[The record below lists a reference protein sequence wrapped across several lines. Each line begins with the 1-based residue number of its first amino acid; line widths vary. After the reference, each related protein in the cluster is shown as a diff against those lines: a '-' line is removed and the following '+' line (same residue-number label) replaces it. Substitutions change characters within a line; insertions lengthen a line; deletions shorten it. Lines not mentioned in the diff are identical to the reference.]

1 MCQGPGTTCFAVGTT
16 TKRSTGAPAA
26 AASAVLP
33 LARTRS
39 QGRAAA
45 TLMAANDG
53 AAPGPRSQ
61 ATAWFV
67 RNRSL
72 ILLICLILHKCAS
85 DILTRY
91 TRVQGAYSINT
102 VAIMSEVMKLP
113 LILGAIST
121 IGGGT
126 KEIMPVFREAVSKPF
141 ANVWISLAYTFNN
154 LLYFDALSSI
164 SAVTYQVLS
173 QSKTFFTAG
182 LMRFLVGKK
191 LTPRQLLAI
200 IMLVTGAV
208 LVQFQEL
215 SLLALPTA
223 TATSGS
229 IYWAC
234 GLVIFSSFIS
244 ALPNVAYEKI
254 LKTEGQNQWVNNV
267 QVTAWITLWV
277 SLNAMRDYV
286 RPTLAAIASG
296 AGPAALMTWV
306 GALPSSVAGCF
317 TGFTLSVWGVVLLK
331 ALNGILIPATFK
343 YADNLLYSYAKPSS
357 IVVTCLY
364 GAVMARALPPLTGL
378 AGVAIVVTSIG
389 LYNSKPA
396 DKTD

>member
-1 MCQGPGTTCFAVGTT
+1 MADSG
-16 TKRSTGAPAA
+16 AA
-26 AASAVLP
+26 AGG
-33 LARTRS
+33 RS
-39 QGRAAA
+39 RA
-45 TLMAANDG
+45 T
-53 AAPGPRSQ
+53 
-61 ATAWFV
+61 TWFV

-72 ILLICLILHKCAS
+72 ILLICLVLHKCAS

-121 IGGGT
+121 IGGGP
-126 KEIMPVFREAVSKPF
+126 KEIVPVFREAVSKPF
-141 ANVWISLAYTFNN
+141 GNVWISLGYTFNN
-154 LLYFDALSSI
+154 LLYFDALTSI

-182 LMRFLVGKK
+182 LMRVLVGKK
-191 LTPRQLLAI
+191 LAPRQLVAI
-200 IMLVTGAV
+200 VMLVTGAV

-215 SLLALPTA
+215 SQVAIPTA
-223 TATSGS
+223 TATAGS

-244 ALPNVAYEKI
+244 ALPNVAYEKV

-277 SLNAMRDYV
+277 SLNTMRPYV
-286 RPTLAAIASG
+286 WPALVALTSG
-296 AGPAALMTWV
+296 AAGPSALIAWLV
-306 GALPSSVAGCF
+306 ALPSAIAGCF
-317 TGFTLSVWGVVLLK
+317 SGFTLSVWGVVLLK

-357 IVVTCLY
+357 IVITCLF
-364 GAVMARALPPLTGL
+364 GAVIARALPPLTML
-378 AGVAIVVTSIG
+378 TGVAIVVSSIF
-389 LYNSKPA
+389 LYNYKPA
-396 DKTD
+396 VKAD

>member
-1 MCQGPGTTCFAVGTT
+1 M
-16 TKRSTGAPAA
+16 
-26 AASAVLP
+26 
-33 LARTRS
+33 
-39 QGRAAA
+39 
-45 TLMAANDG
+45 
-53 AAPGPRSQ
+53 
-61 ATAWFV
+61 
-67 RNRSL
+67 
-72 ILLICLILHKCAS
+72 
-85 DILTRY
+85 
-91 TRVQGAYSINT
+91 
-102 VAIMSEVMKLP
+102 
-113 LILGAIST
+113 
-121 IGGGT
+121 
-126 KEIMPVFREAVSKPF
+126 
-141 ANVWISLAYTFNN
+141 
-154 LLYFDALSSI
+154 
-164 SAVTYQVLS
+164 
-173 QSKTFFTAG
+173 
-182 LMRFLVGKK
+182 
-191 LTPRQLLAI
+191 
-200 IMLVTGAV
+200 
-208 LVQFQEL
+208 
-215 SLLALPTA
+215 
-223 TATSGS
+223 
-229 IYWAC
+229 
-234 GLVIFSSFIS
+234 IFSSFIS

-296 AGPAALMTWV
+296 AGPAALMTWA

>member
-1 MCQGPGTTCFAVGTT
+1 
-16 TKRSTGAPAA
+16 
-26 AASAVLP
+26 
-33 LARTRS
+33 
-39 QGRAAA
+39 
-45 TLMAANDG
+45 
-53 AAPGPRSQ
+53 
-61 ATAWFV
+61 
-67 RNRSL
+67 
-72 ILLICLILHKCAS
+72 
-85 DILTRY
+85 
-91 TRVQGAYSINT
+91 
-102 VAIMSEVMKLP
+102 MSEVMKLP

-126 KEIMPVFREAVSKPF
+126 KEILPVFREAVSKPF

-164 SAVTYQVLS
+164 SAVTYQARAHSQHRSSAAHRRSPRLTVACDRLRQVLS

-191 LTPRQLLAI
+191 LAPRQLIAV

-215 SLLALPTA
+215 SLVAMPTA
-223 TATSGS
+223 TATAGS

-234 GLVIFSSFIS
+234 GLVSCPRPRPHLHRYPPPSTLHPSPSPSTHPHRTSALRLGMSPSPRPFASAPSARPCPGGLLVPDPTPTPTPNQVIFSSFIS
-244 ALPNVAYEKI
+244 ALPNVAYEKV

-277 SLNAMRDYV
+277 SLNAMRPYIWSAL
-286 RPTLAAIASG
+286 TAIASG
-296 AGPAALMTWV
+296 AGPTALMAWVAALP
-306 GALPSSVAGCF
+306 ASVAGCF

-357 IVVTCLY
+357 IVVTCLF
-364 GAVMARALPPLTGL
+364 GAAMARALPPLTML

-396 DKTD
+396 TKTD

>member
-1 MCQGPGTTCFAVGTT
+1 
-16 TKRSTGAPAA
+16 
-26 AASAVLP
+26 
-33 LARTRS
+33 
-39 QGRAAA
+39 
-45 TLMAANDG
+45 
-53 AAPGPRSQ
+53 
-61 ATAWFV
+61 
-67 RNRSL
+67 
-72 ILLICLILHKCAS
+72 
-85 DILTRY
+85 
-91 TRVQGAYSINT
+91 
-102 VAIMSEVMKLP
+102 MSEVMKLP

-126 KEIMPVFREAVSKPF
+126 KEILPVFREAVSKPF

-164 SAVTYQVLS
+164 SAVTYQARAHSQHRSSAAHRRSPRLTVACDRLRQVLS

-191 LTPRQLLAI
+191 LAPRQLIAV

-215 SLLALPTA
+215 SLVAMPTA
-223 TATSGS
+223 TATAGS

-244 ALPNVAYEKI
+244 ALPNVAYEKV

-277 SLNAMRDYV
+277 SLNAMRPYIWAAL
-286 RPTLAAIASG
+286 TAIASG
-296 AGPAALMTWV
+296 AGPTALMAWVAALP
-306 GALPSSVAGCF
+306 ASVAGCF

-357 IVVTCLY
+357 IVVTCLF
-364 GAVMARALPPLTGL
+364 GAAMARALPPLTML

-396 DKTD
+396 TKTD

>member
-1 MCQGPGTTCFAVGTT
+1 MAV
-16 TKRSTGAPAA
+16 S
-26 AASAVLP
+26 
-33 LARTRS
+33 
-39 QGRAAA
+39 
-45 TLMAANDG
+45 G
-53 AAPGPRSQ
+53 AAPGPSR

-67 RNRSL
+67 RNRSI
-72 ILLICLILHKCAS
+72 ILLVALVLHKCAS
-85 DILTRY
+85 DLLTRY

-121 IGGGT
+121 IGGGA
-126 KEIMPVFREAVSKPF
+126 KEIAPVFREAVSKPF

-182 LMRFLVGKK
+182 LMYVLVRKR
-191 LTPRQLLAI
+191 LARRQLLAI
-200 IMLVTGAV
+200 TMLVTGAV

-215 SLLALPTA
+215 SLLAVPTA
-223 TATSGS
+223 TATAGS

-277 SLNAMRDYV
+277 SLNALLPYV
-286 RPTLAAIASG
+286 RPALHAIASG
-296 AGPAALMTWV
+296 GASPAALLH
-306 GALPSSVAGCF
+306 ALTCLPASLAACF
-317 TGFTLSVWGVVLLK
+317 HGFTLPVWGVVMLK

-357 IVVTCLY
+357 IVVTCLF
-364 GAVMARALPPLTGL
+364 GAVMARAVPPLTML
-378 AGVAIVVTSIG
+378 VGVAIVVTSIG

-396 DKTD
+396 AKTD